1 MTTLIEAQNIKKS
14 YGSIQALQSVD
25 LRIDQSKITTLLGP
39 NGSGKTTLLRIFAGL
54 EKPTHGKIMYNGTA
68 ITDSN
73 RHTLRQKATMVFQ
86 KTFFFNTTVYN
97 NISYGL
103 KLRKYSKN
111 DIEKKWWLVNA
122 EGKILG
128 RLATEVSILMRGKR
142 KAQFANFLDCGDF
155 VVVINAEKVR
165 VTGKK
170 EEQKKYYSHSG
181 YPGGLKEKTFKEL
194 MNKKPEEI
202 IRRAV
207 WGMMPK
213 NKLGRSSFKKL
224 KVYRGPNHPHEA
236 QKPQEYQ
243 F

>member
-1 MTTLIEAQNIKKS
+1 M
-14 YGSIQALQSVD
+14 
-25 LRIDQSKITTLLGP
+25 
-39 NGSGKTTLLRIFAGL
+39 
-54 EKPTHGKIMYNGTA
+54 
-68 ITDSN
+68 
-73 RHTLRQKATMVFQ
+73 
-86 KTFFFNTTVYN
+86 KTFVP
-97 NISYGL
+97 
-103 KLRKYSKN
+103 KKN

-142 KAQFANFLDCGDF
+142 KTQFANFLDCGDF
-155 VVVINAEKVR
+155 VVVINAEKVK

-202 IRRAV
+202 IRSAV